1 MTAHKTKANELV
13 IFDTAE
19 KNLWHVLFTVID
31 KRCMIFMNVAP
42 VAVHRLNISAM
53 RREKGESLN
62 NFGGWKGRGL

>member
-1 MTAHKTKANELV
+1 MTAHKTKVNESV
-13 IFDTAE
+13 IFDTVE

-53 RREKGESLN
+53 RRVKDQ
-62 NFGGWKGRGL
+62 GGILK

>member
-1 MTAHKTKANELV
+1 MTAHKSKANELV

-42 VAVHRLNISAM
+42 VAVHRLNISAV
-53 RREKGESLN
+53 RRVKEKGGN
-62 NFGGWKGRGL
+62 P